1 MTNSIDAGRLR
12 SIVERIERLDVE
24 RKTLAADIKDIYLEA
39 KSGGFNQKA
48 LRALIAERRKDETAA
63 EMLES
68 MVEVYRRALGD
79 YSSTELGVAA
89 VTGATKE
96 AARDFVRKTRTRGLN
111 ATIAAELGIAAI
123 SADAA

>member
-1 MTNSIDAGRLR
+1 MSDSNSAGQLR
-12 SIVERIERLDVE
+12 SIVERIERLEEE

-96 AARDFVRKTRTRGLN
+96 AARDFVRKTRARGII
-111 ATIAAELGIAAI
+111 TTVTTGQG
-123 SADAA
+123 SVTVPADAA